1 LVFIGR
7 SLQFGFLN
15 TRLLHCRAPEPIAAA
30 AIDLVR
36 GPYNLD
42 LPFIRTRFPRPASSS
57 FDDVDMG
64 WLPPPAHSH
73 SQAGAAAH
81 PVSHFLKQLSLVG
94 SVPNGHDGRIDY
106 DTVAAMHA

>member
-1 LVFIGR
+1 MAADAVSVAAMATTGNARQLALVFIGR

-42 LPFIRTRFPRPASSS
+42 LPSIRTRFPRPRTII
-57 FDDVDMG
+57 V
-64 WLPPPAHSH
+64 
-73 SQAGAAAH
+73 
-81 PVSHFLKQLSLVG
+81 
-94 SVPNGHDGRIDY
+94 R
-106 DTVAAMHA
+106 

>member
-42 LPFIRTRFPRPASSS
+42 LPSSELASLAPAPSS
-57 FDDVDMG
+57 FADVDMG
-64 WLPPPAHSH
+64 CLPPPAH

-81 PVSHFLKQLSLVG
+81 PVSHFLKQLSIVG
-94 SVPNGHDGRIDY
+94 SVPKGHDGRVGY